1 MNGMQILEGV
11 IEIVLSLVTGFLV
24 FFFSLKIFMLLTRN
38 LDEQKELK
46 KKNAAVAVVLL
57 AFILALVLVVNRSV
71 EPAMDTLTKMFA
83 SENPLARDIVVDIL
97 RIIVIYVV
105 SGGVALLLLWLGI
118 SIYTGLTTRIDEF
131 AELKKSNLAVGI
143 LFATFIFSAGFIC
156 MEPLSTLLKAF
167 VPQPQPGNLEVVDR
181 FVSNPSALVQG
192 IIELPLAFIGTIF
205 AYALGVLL
213 SDLMTGTIN
222 ETAELKKN
230 NVASAIYTASSL
242 FSLMYLVN
250 EAALKKLY
258 ESLERIIVYSPASGR
273 VEIAGQPGDLAL
285 TIVLI
290 PVFFVGAG
298 LVALLI
304 TRLAQ
309 AAFMFLTK
317 DVDEMAEVKKNNV
330 AIALILAAVTISIVI
345 FVAHG
350 MSVVAQGVLPQS
362 QPPEAGGLRLPL
374 LPKMK

>member
-1 MNGMQILEGV
+1 MNGMRILEGV

-24 FFFSLKIFMLLTRN
+24 FYFSLKIFMLLTRDI
-38 LDEQKELK
+38 DEQKELK

-57 AFILALVLVVNRSV
+57 AFILALVIMVNKSV
-71 EPAMDTLTKMFA
+71 EPAMTTLTTLFA
-83 SENPLARDIVVDIL
+83 NENPAGGEVVVDIL
-97 RIIVIYVV
+97 RIIVIYAV
-105 SGGVALLLLWLGI
+105 SGAVALLLLWIGI
-118 SIYTGLTTRIDEF
+118 SVYTGLTTRIDEM

-143 LFATFIFSAGFIC
+143 LFATFIFSAGYIC
-156 MEPLSTLLKAF
+156 MGPLSTLLAAF
-167 VPQPQPGNLEVVDR
+167 VPQRSLLNAGVASKFINLN
-181 FVSNPSALVQG
+181 FLIQG
-192 IIELPLAFIGTIF
+192 LIELPLAFIGTIF
-205 AYALGVLL
+205 AYFLGVRF

-250 EAALKKLY
+250 EATLKPLY
-258 ESLERIIVYSPASGR
+258 ETLNHQVAYSPASGA
-273 VEIAGQPGDLAL
+273 VEIAERGDFFL

-290 PVFFVGAG
+290 PVFFIVTGA
-298 LVALLI
+298 VALLL
-304 TRLAQ
+304 TRAAQ
-309 AAFMFLTK
+309 AVFMFLTK
-317 DVDEMAEVKKNNV
+317 DIDEMKEVKKNNV

-350 MSVVAQGVLPQS
+350 VSVAAQGVLPRLQS
-362 QPPEAGGLRLPL
+362 PDAGGLKLPP